1 MAVTFPL
8 DRFWRKAVLFA
19 DGANGMKIQG
29 FEYHYGTG
37 ARGGT
42 GGRNGKPPK
51 DLIKTDVVET
61 ATKPDRAAAWSTT
74 YKRGDV
80 EYPTLQAA
88 LEAWLDAQEVND
100 DGTGS
105 GPPAV
110 SPEA

>member
-1 MAVTFPL
+1 MIDVRKVWSTFPL
-8 DRFWRKAVLFA
+8 DCFWRKAVLFA

-37 ARGGT
+37 
-42 GGRNGKPPK
+42 GRSGKPPK

-88 LEAWLDAQEVND
+88 LEAWLEAQPAP
-100 DGTGS
+100 TPS
-105 GPPAV
+105 GEPDPA
-110 SPEA
+110 S